1 MPPRTRRA
9 AAASAAIAAS
19 VDGLADGC
27 PAVRSSAG
35 VLAGTRAKRGKPSR
49 GDGSNTDNDPAS
61 PDSRDDKEAAPPAKA
76 PRRAAAPR
84 AAAARARKAP
94 KGARGSDSD
103 FDPSAASSDADED
116 AAPAVKAPRR
126 AAAAAAAGARKALS
140 GANGSAIDFDPPAS
154 DSDADEDAAPPAK
167 APRRARAAAP
177 AAANAG
183 RGRKAPR
190 GRAAAGAAAAAA
202 PPLFDL
208 PEGPLQLICDQVI
221 GKHDALHAL
230 DSDLYEESIG
240 LALSCV
246 RVARGGACRRLLL
259 VSRAWQRAGL
269 AETSVE
275 PGAALAQANRK
286 RGQRSILPYL
296 KRVSSVAG
304 ASAGA
309 RAGAGS
315 GDEEGDDEE
324 DEEGAAARCAANGA
338 KLPGVGR
345 GDVEGAKGDRLRAW
359 CRELGFAASGR
370 VGELRERIIEELFGG
385 ESSAGG
391 EEEQDGEEEDEE
403 EEGDAAGTRQA
414 VRQPRPAGA
423 GAMQG
428 SVVAAPRPWT
438 RFDQKAVA
446 QIAKRLRKERGGR
459 GRKVT
464 YTLAKTE
471 WRLSDRELALLPHEE
486 RENPHH
492 PFAAPMKLYLVWQ
505 VMRAARKRFH
515 GDTEWFLD
523 RRRNAPQAKKSDMR
537 DFRRAQLDRALRDF
551 GVTTTTSDHLACP
564 EVAAFLATGKCSGL
578 ARQHATNA
586 AWAADSAARAAA
598 RRRAAEDVAAALEA
612 AGLDAAL
619 ARQAQGRRP
628 Q

>member
-1 MPPRTRRA
+1 
-9 AAASAAIAAS
+9 
-19 VDGLADGC
+19 
-27 PAVRSSAG
+27 
-35 VLAGTRAKRGKPSR
+35 
-49 GDGSNTDNDPAS
+49 
-61 PDSRDDKEAAPPAKA
+61 
-76 PRRAAAPR
+76 
-84 AAAARARKAP
+84 
-94 KGARGSDSD
+94 
-103 FDPSAASSDADED
+103 
-116 AAPAVKAPRR
+116 VKAPRR

-177 AAANAG
+177 AAANAE

-190 GRAAAGAAAAAA
+190 GRAAAGVAAAAA

-208 PEGPLQLICDQVI
+208 PEGPLQLICDKVI

-246 RVARGGACRRLLL
+246 RGARGGACRRADSIAQPAAAGAGLLGARPCTTARQILTAYPETRSSAACIAAQHTRHHPHPHTFTLTLTLTHELALTLARLDATCPCARACPGLLL

-359 CRELGFAASGR
+359 CRELGVAASGR

-446 QIAKRLRKERGGR
+446 QIAKRLRKGGR
-459 GRKVT
+459 PSG
-464 YTLAKTE
+464 
-471 WRLSDRELALLPHEE
+471 
-486 RENPHH
+486 
-492 PFAAPMKLYLVWQ
+492 
-505 VMRAARKRFH
+505 
-515 GDTEWFLD
+515 
-523 RRRNAPQAKKSDMR
+523 RRNASRLSP
-537 DFRRAQLDRALRDF
+537 
-551 GVTTTTSDHLACP
+551 
-564 EVAAFLATGKCSGL
+564 
-578 ARQHATNA
+578 
-586 AWAADSAARAAA
+586 
-598 RRRAAEDVAAALEA
+598 
-612 AGLDAAL
+612 
-619 ARQAQGRRP
+619 
-628 Q
+628 